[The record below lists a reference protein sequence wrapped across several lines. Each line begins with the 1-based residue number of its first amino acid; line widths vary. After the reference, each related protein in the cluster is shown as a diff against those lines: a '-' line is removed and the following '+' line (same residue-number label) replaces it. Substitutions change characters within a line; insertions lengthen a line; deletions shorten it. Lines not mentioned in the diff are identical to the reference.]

1 METVLSS
8 YSRKVVIGPDL
19 PTVLIGERINP
30 TGKRKMAEALRA
42 GALELVRKEAASQAQ
57 ADADV
62 VDINVGTAGV
72 DEINLL
78 PQAVQVAMDTIDLP
92 LCLDSANPLA
102 LEAALKVYRGKA
114 LVNSVSGK
122 EESLAKVLPLV
133 KQYGAAVVGLVQ
145 DDEGIPAEPE
155 RRLDIA
161 HKIVERAEAI
171 GIPHED
177 IVIDCLALAIGAEPK
192 SGLLVIE
199 TIRRVKEELGVNLVL
214 GASNISFGMPER
226 EVLNSALVA
235 IAIAAG
241 ATCLI
246 ADVAKI
252 RPIVLAV
259 DLILGRD
266 RYGRRYIEGYRQR
279 QRAKQG
285 ST

>member
-122 EESLAKVLPLV
+122 EESLAQVLPLV

-161 HKIVERAEAI
+161 HKIVERAEVI
-171 GIPHED
+171 GIPPED

-214 GASNISFGMPER
+214 GVSNISFGMPER
-226 EVLNSALVA
+226 EVLNSAFVA

>member
-122 EESLAKVLPLV
+122 EESLAQVLPLV

-161 HKIVERAEAI
+161 HKIVERAEVI
-171 GIPHED
+171 GIPPED

-214 GASNISFGMPER
+214 GVSNISFGMPER
-226 EVLNSALVA
+226 EVLNSAFVV